1 MATDE
6 RQPVQRTDAGAA
18 TVDLA
23 SASAAPLTN
32 GRHGASQPDATDR
45 KLPSPASG
53 AHLETAVN
61 TIAMPSDDDGTEALN
76 GDAAADYA
84 MPQPDDLSAAV
95 HQLTEISLSQDL
107 DSGSGANGAV
117 DLPTSS
123 INGYASLGASICI
136 MFAHS
141 AITAL

>member
-1 MATDE
+1 M
-6 RQPVQRTDAGAA
+6 QRTDDGAA

-45 KLPSPASG
+45 KLPSSASG

-76 GDAAADYA
+76 GDAAADA

-107 DSGSGANGAV
+107 DSGSGANGSL